1 MPASVYKAVLSVRLA
16 FAVGLD
22 AARTGRCPA
31 HRLAGA
37 LCCAA
42 AAVVVSPF
50 HAEGSAAF
58 VAVCAQAF
66 LSALAGALTQRILQR
81 FPPGAAAAPQHAQA
95 PAGAPA
101 PAESA
106 VRRYLVDLAE
116 RNSSLYVAT
125 STALGACLV
134 ALAAVAAVAGKG
146 AAAAAEAAGQSRV
159 WALALSVVL
168 SAAAGLSTSH
178 LLTVAGNVAKA
189 MLAGAEVC
197 AVTLASAVL
206 FGEQLTWRIGAGAAF
221 TLAGFALHERVL
233 PLPPALLQRLPP
245 VLAPDDDRP
254 SGAKPGDSGRGEV
267 EPGCHG
273 TLNRCWLAAA
283 AIAAPL
289 LLALAAWRGL
299 WLVPSA
305 ARLSSYRVAMDTPVS
320 QCALVPVL
328 WAPHSRGQTPRR
340 YTLHD
345 PHACPPALH
354 FYTLTAA
361 EHGGTLLSMNCS
373 GGEARYSPNFLD
385 DSARAGT
392 VARIAHA
399 TVFPAGGAAV
409 TLSHKVSH
417 VELTCVRRGSG
428 RTAPVTARE
437 VAILE
442 GPMARRLQMAGDA
455 TKAAALAEAA
465 PLPMPRRPHVVVLL
479 IDALSRATAES
490 VLPDVQALLRRP
502 GVFGS
507 RVAAV
512 EFSHLNIVGMSSMA
526 NWGAMLCGGNC
537 SAAGSI
543 DAQLPLLDAARGA
556 GYGTMLM
563 NNFCPAY
570 PYPYVTAGVG
580 PEVNL
585 PDRYMCMDPGIKT
598 DCRMGDSLT
607 QSWLRAGLAAVGATR
622 APPAPPVF
630 AVIAP
635 HEAHPKGGVNYD
647 RLSRLQPVLIEALLG
662 LNASGVLEDS
672 IVLLTS
678 DHGLHYGLRKEVYAP
693 AAEAHRGPW
702 LWMLLGSKA
711 GAALFGAADD
721 AGVAQGVARTRENAA
736 RLVTMHDLYRT
747 LAEVTG
753 LSGAGAAPEAN
764 AGGMRVTPHAAAINL
779 LTQQVP
785 EGRTCR
791 DAAVPDE
798 FCACLERKTFFGHHD
813 GGHDGHG
820 GHGH

>member
-1 MPASVYKAVLSVRLA
+1 VYKAVLSVRLA

-361 EHGGTLLSMNCS
+361 GD
-373 GGEARYSPNFLD
+373 PP
-385 DSARAGT
+385 
-392 VARIAHA
+392 A
-399 TVFPAGGAAV
+399 TPPTAGGA
-409 TLSHKVSH
+409 H
-417 VELTCVRRGSG
+417 RR
-428 RTAPVTARE
+428 
-437 VAILE
+437 
-442 GPMARRLQMAGDA
+442 
-455 TKAAALAEAA
+455 
-465 PLPMPRRPHVVVLL
+465 
-479 IDALSRATAES
+479 
-490 VLPDVQALLRRP
+490 
-502 GVFGS
+502 
-507 RVAAV
+507 
-512 EFSHLNIVGMSSMA
+512 
-526 NWGAMLCGGNC
+526 
-537 SAAGSI
+537 
-543 DAQLPLLDAARGA
+543 
-556 GYGTMLM
+556 
-563 NNFCPAY
+563 
-570 PYPYVTAGVG
+570 
-580 PEVNL
+580 
-585 PDRYMCMDPGIKT
+585 
-598 DCRMGDSLT
+598 
-607 QSWLRAGLAAVGATR
+607 
-622 APPAPPVF
+622 
-630 AVIAP
+630 
-635 HEAHPKGGVNYD
+635 
-647 RLSRLQPVLIEALLG
+647 
-662 LNASGVLEDS
+662 
-672 IVLLTS
+672 
-678 DHGLHYGLRKEVYAP
+678 
-693 AAEAHRGPW
+693 
-702 LWMLLGSKA
+702 
-711 GAALFGAADD
+711 
-721 AGVAQGVARTRENAA
+721 
-736 RLVTMHDLYRT
+736 
-747 LAEVTG
+747 
-753 LSGAGAAPEAN
+753 
-764 AGGMRVTPHAAAINL
+764 
-779 LTQQVP
+779 
-785 EGRTCR
+785 
-791 DAAVPDE
+791 
-798 FCACLERKTFFGHHD
+798 
-813 GGHDGHG
+813 
-820 GHGH
+820 